1 MATLDQTKKKGFL
14 RPCRYFSTDFKKK
27 KVEEL
32 DKRITTISEICK
44 EYQVSHT
51 AVYNWIY
58 KYSLM
63 KNKGVK
69 MVVEAESDTAKIKA
83 LKQHIAKLEQL
94 LGQKEFQLEFV
105 QKQMQI
111 ASEEY
116 GIDLKKK
123 LSGKQS
129 PGIGSTEPNTPIK

>member
-1 MATLDQTKKKGFL
+1 MATLDQTRQKGFI
-14 RPCRYFSTDFKKK
+14 RPYRYFSIDFKKK

-44 EYQVSHT
+44 EYQVSNK
-51 AVYNWIY
+51 AVYKWIY

-63 KNKGVK
+63 KSKGVK

-83 LKQHIAKLEQL
+83 LKQHIAQLEQL
-94 LGQKEFQLEFV
+94 LGQKEFELEFV

-111 ASEEY
+111 ASEE
-116 GIDLKKK
+116 
-123 LSGKQS
+123 
-129 PGIGSTEPNTPIK
+129 

>member
-1 MATLDQTKKKGFL
+1 MATLDQTRQKGFI
-14 RPCRYFSTDFKKK
+14 RPYRYFSIDFKKK

-44 EYQVSHT
+44 EYQVSNK
-51 AVYNWIY
+51 AVYKWIY

-63 KNKGVK
+63 KSKGVK

-83 LKQHIAKLEQL
+83 LKQHIAQLEQL
-94 LGQKEFQLEFV
+94 LGQKEFELEFV

-111 ASEEY
+111 ASEQY

-129 PGIGSTEPNTPIK
+129 FGSGNTGNNIVTK

>member
-1 MATLDQTKKKGFL
+1 MATLDQTRQKGFI
-14 RPCRYFSTDFKKK
+14 RPYRYFSIDFKKK

-44 EYQVSHT
+44 EYQVSNK
-51 AVYNWIY
+51 AVYKWIY

-63 KNKGVK
+63 KSKGVK

-83 LKQHIAKLEQL
+83 LKQHIAQLEQL
-94 LGQKEFQLEFV
+94 LGQKEFELEFV

-111 ASEEY
+111 ASEQY

-129 PGIGSTEPNTPIK
+129 SGTGSIEPVTPTK

>member
-1 MATLDQTKKKGFL
+1 MATLDQTKQKRFI
-14 RPCRYFSTDFKKK
+14 RPYRYFSIDFKKK

-44 EYQVSHT
+44 EYQVSNT
-51 AVYNWIY
+51 AVYKWIY

-83 LKQHIAKLEQL
+83 LKQHIAQLEQL
-94 LGQKEFQLEFV
+94 LGQKEFELEFV

-111 ASEEY
+111 ASEQY

-129 PGIGSTEPNTPIK
+129 SGTGSIEPGTPTK